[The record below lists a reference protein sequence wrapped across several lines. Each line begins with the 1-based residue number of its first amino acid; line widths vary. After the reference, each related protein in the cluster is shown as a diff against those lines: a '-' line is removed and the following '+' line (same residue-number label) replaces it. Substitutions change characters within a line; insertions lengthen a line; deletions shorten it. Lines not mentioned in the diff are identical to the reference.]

1 MMEIMVVLGGLGMI
15 AFWLAIIVRWR
26 LGFIGLL
33 VFLPYAG
40 ILSLKLHSLKEMLV
54 LKDFLFV
61 LPAYASFFF
70 FHRRDLRLAPVPKP
84 ILMSIGL
91 LAILVVLQS
100 MNPHI
105 DQWLVPAIGIKIW
118 LFYIPLAFLSGA
130 YVNSKED
137 LSRLIRIL
145 VLVSIIPCCVGL
157 LQWFGAMTYGYEE
170 TMESFYGDAAKGATQ
185 NFGYHVYGGKLFRIP
200 ATFTFVSQYFGYTM
214 GMVVIGYCMM
224 RSDVSRKWR
233 RFGLIM
239 IGLYVVSAVL
249 SGARGGLVFVPLLLV
264 VTAFLDQRLSGI
276 VGIVVAIPV
285 LVLAALNLGGL
296 DPMIIFGAT
305 GNLVTD
311 YSKDLV
317 MGHVVEAFQRYP
329 FGMGT
334 GMNTGAA
341 RHAYS
346 SESQAFSALPFLVET
361 YYAKA
366 IVELGFIGLVA
377 VSAMFITI
385 IISGFSALR
394 SIKDKSLR
402 SCAAAFLAFFIVIAI
417 HSGKG
422 WQIDYDPLN
431 VYLWVFV
438 GVMFKLPLLD
448 TTPARQIAS
457 SRPAVHPAQR
467 RPAFR
472 TPQ

>member
-1 MMEIMVVLGGLGMI
+1 MMEIMVVLGGLALI

-40 ILSLKLHSLKEMLV
+40 ALSLKLHSLKEMLL

-70 FHRRDLRLAPVPKP
+70 FHRKDLKLAPIPRPV
-84 ILMSIGL
+84 LMAIGFL
-91 LAILVVLQS
+91 GLLVVLQS

-118 LFYIPLAFLSGA
+118 LFYVPLAFLSAA
-130 YVNSKED
+130 YVNSHED
-137 LSRLIRIL
+137 LSRLLRIL
-145 VLVSIIPCCVGL
+145 ILVSIIPCAVGL

-185 NFGYHVYGGKLFRIP
+185 NFGFHVYGGKLFRIP

-214 GMVVIGYCMM
+214 GMVVFGYCMM
-224 RSDVSRKWR
+224 RFDVSRTWR
-233 RFGLIM
+233 HIGLAM
-239 IGLYVVSAVL
+239 IGLYIVSGVL
-249 SGARGGLVFVPLLLV
+249 SGARGGLVFIPLLLV
-264 VTAFLDQRLSGI
+264 VTAFLDQRLTGI
-276 VGIVVAIPV
+276 IGIVVALPV
-285 LVLAALNLGGL
+285 LVLTALNLGGL

-317 MGHVVEAFQRYP
+317 MGHVVEAFRRYP

-346 SESQAFSALPFLVET
+346 SESQAFTALPFLVET

-366 IVELGFIGLVA
+366 IVELGFLGLIA
-377 VSAMFITI
+377 VCAMFFAI
-385 IISGFSALR
+385 IAKGFTVLR
-394 SIKDKSLR
+394 SIKDRSLR

-431 VYLWVFV
+431 IYLWVFV
-438 GVMFKLPLLD
+438 GLMFKLPALD
-448 TTPARQIAS
+448 AIAPRQAVRARPVPR
-457 SRPAVHPAQR
+457 RPQR
-467 RPAFR
+467 RMTFPVTR
-472 TPQ
+472 